1 MITLKEC
8 CSLLTDGDWIESKD
22 QSNSGIRLI
31 QTGNIGIGEYLEKI
45 GRAKYINEETF
56 QRLGCTEVLPGDIL
70 VSRLPEPVGR
80 ACIVP
85 KKSER
90 MITAVDCSILRVNKS
105 IVSTKYL
112 LYFLQSSNY
121 FNQLSGK
128 LAGTTRT
135 RISRKNLEKVE
146 LDIPPIDVQNKI
158 SSVLDNVTTIRKIYK
173 KELQMLDD
181 LIKARFVEM
190 FGNCRT
196 NPKNWETVALGNIA
210 DVGSSKRVFVNELQE
225 KGIPFFRGTEIGALA
240 EGKEINP
247 ELFITEDH
255 YNELVKATG
264 APIIGDLLMPS
275 ICPDGRIWVVNTTEP
290 FYFKDGRVL
299 WVHSINNHFDP
310 VFLLYTLKDRIMT
323 DYGSIAS
330 GTTFAELKIFALKQ
344 CQVFD
349 VPIEMQK
356 SFAAFVTQV
365 DKSKAVVQKALDEA
379 QLLFDSL
386 MQQYF
391 G

>member
-1 MITLKEC
+1 MEIKTLGEIC
-8 CSLLTDGDWIESKD
+8 EIVSGGTPARSNPAFWNNGHIPWIK
-22 QSNSGIRLI
+22 I
-31 QTGNIGIGEYLEKI
+31 GNIKGKYVSEADEFITQEGLDGSSAKMLNKGTLLYTIFATLGETGILTIDACTNQAIAGITIKNPEQITTDYLYYFLKSKKTHVNNI
-45 GRAKYINEETF
+45 GRGVAQNNIN
-56 QRLGCTEVLPGDIL
+56 L
-70 VSRLPEPVGR
+70 
-80 ACIVP
+80 
-85 KKSER
+85 
-90 MITAVDCSILRVNKS
+90 SILRN
-105 IVSTKYL
+105 
-112 LYFLQSSNY
+112 FLIPIPDMSK
-121 FNQLSGK
+121 QLEMVDILS
-128 LAGTTRT
+128 
-135 RISRKNLEKVE
+135 KVE
-146 LDIPPIDVQNKI
+146 DIITARQ
-158 SSVLDNVTTIRKIYK
+158 
-173 KELQMLDD
+173 KELLKLDD
-181 LIKARFVEM
+181 LVKARFVEM

-196 NPKNWETVALGNIA
+196 NPKNWGTVALGDVA

-264 APIIGDLLMPS
+264 VPMIGDLLMPS

-299 WVHSINNHFDP
+299 WVHSINKHFDP

-344 CQVFD
+344 CEVFD

-356 SFAAFVTQV
+356 SFAAFVAQV
-365 DKSKAVVQKALDEA
+365 DKSKFIKLKTV
-379 QLLFDSL
+379 
-386 MQQYF
+386 
-391 G
+391 